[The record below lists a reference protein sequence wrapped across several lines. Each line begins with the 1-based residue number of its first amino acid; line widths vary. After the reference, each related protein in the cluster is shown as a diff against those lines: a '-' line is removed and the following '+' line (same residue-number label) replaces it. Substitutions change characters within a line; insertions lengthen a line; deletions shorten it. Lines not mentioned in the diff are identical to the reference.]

1 MDSTGS
7 SIHRKAGALGHS
19 WSLTLVLMRSV
30 STSAHLTLSWRLD
43 APGTDCTRRAAAG
56 NSREERSRIREK
68 RRQSAQRA
76 CNRRPWDAGPP
87 GSSGC
92 RCALPAGQAAD
103 RPAAATLRRL
113 AGAGPVRD
121 ETEVLLDACA

>member
-1 MDSTGS
+1 M
-7 SIHRKAGALGHS
+7 
-19 WSLTLVLMRSV
+19 WSV
-30 STSAHLTLSWRLD
+30 STPAHLTLSWRLD
-43 APGTDCTRRAAAG
+43 ALGTACTRHAAAG
-56 NSREERSRIREK
+56 NAREARNRIREK

-76 CNRRPWDAGPP
+76 CNRRLWDAGPP

-103 RPAAATLRRL
+103 RQEAATLRRL

-121 ETEVLLDACA
+121 ETVVLLDACA